1 MDEDDLNSSMT
12 TFMAID
18 GQLYRPLSV
27 TDTKH
32 KIYDFAVDGKDCYV
46 AVIEVRF
53 FKFALP
59 DSAIYCF
66 CNL

>member
-1 MDEDDLNSSMT
+1 MDDMDEDDLNSSMT

-53 FKFALP
+53 F
-59 DSAIYCF
+59 
-66 CNL
+66 